1 MSAGSRLVKLLT
13 GAPAAAGG
21 AARMVEAALEDAVA
35 AADLAGVTGAQTSRD
50 PFEARDPTYIARTL
64 PALRLLSEVYFRA
77 EVSGLERI
85 PASGPV
91 LLVGN
96 HSGGTVIADTFVLS
110 QAFYDHFGPHRA
122 FHQLAHDLVFKV
134 PGTRTL
140 VQRYGTVP
148 ASPDNMRRALRLGA
162 ALLVY
167 PGGDEESFRPSW
179 QSSKVDFAGRKGF
192 VRLALEQRVPV
203 IPVVA
208 LGGQETG
215 LFIGRGRRV
224 ASALALDRLA
234 RVRVLPP
241 VLGPPFGATIM
252 DLPIRLPLPAK
263 VRIRVMPPI
272 ELHEEVAADGD
283 RAVDEGYRLVTSR
296 MQRTLTRL
304 ANQRSV
310 PVVG

>member
-1 MSAGSRLVKLLT
+1 MSAGSRLVKLVT

-21 AARMVEAALEDAVA
+21 AARMVEAALEDALA
-35 AADLAGVTGAQTSRD
+35 AAGVSGAQTPDD
-50 PFEARDPTYIARTL
+50 PFDAWDPAYIARTL

-85 PASGPV
+85 PAEGPV

-96 HSGGTVIADTFVLS
+96 HSGGTVIADTFVFS
-110 QAFYDHFGPHRA
+110 EAFYDHFGPQRP
-122 FHQLAHDLVFKV
+122 FHQLAHDMVFKV
-134 PGTRTL
+134 PGPRTL

-148 ASPDNMRRALRLGA
+148 ASPENMRRALHHGA

-167 PGGDEESFRPSW
+167 PGGDEESFRPTWEST
-179 QSSKVDFAGRKGF
+179 KVDFAGRKGF
-192 VRLALEQRVPV
+192 VRLALEQRVPL

-215 LFIGRGRRV
+215 LFMGRGRRV
-224 ASALALDRLA
+224 ARALSLDRVA
-234 RVRVLPP
+234 RIRVLPP
-241 VLGPPFGATIM
+241 VLGPPFGVTIM
-252 DLPIRLPLPAK
+252 DLPNRFPLPAK
-263 VRIRVMPPI
+263 IRIRVMPPI
-272 ELHEEVAADGD
+272 ELHEEVGADGD
-283 RAVDEGYRLVTSR
+283 RAVEEGYRLVTSR

-304 ANQRSV
+304 ANQRSA